1 MVLLGAMGINVTE
14 GSWRNLI
21 NEGNIYVEEIIPS
34 SALRYQLIDAAEN
47 NRIAEVVAISLIMLG
62 SDGPS
67 KSSLISLNAVIR
79 AMRNVG
85 LEEDARAIAIEAAI
99 AVTQ

>member
-1 MVLLGAMGINVTE
+1 M
-14 GSWRNLI
+14 
-21 NEGNIYVEEIIPS
+21 
-34 SALRYQLIDAAEN
+34 
-47 NRIAEVVAISLIMLG
+47 AISLIMLG